1 MPVPPTSDLLATIT
15 MFEQQIKAEP
25 MGFYSTCPP
34 PPQMGQ
40 PLPPR
45 SVEQGNEQTV
55 ITMQDDKDNNSMQP
69 QSLIVP
75 QPPDTPMSNVSDVA
89 KPELSQ
95 SSSHGMPHAM
105 SGQSN
110 ASAGT
115 HTSRSKPQACKVCGK
130 MLSSASSYYVHM
142 KLHSGT
148 KPFQC
153 TVCEAAFCRKPYLEV
168 HMRTHTGERPFQC
181 DLCMKR
187 FSQKSSL
194 NTHKRIHTVQLK
206 PYECQQC
213 PAKFSRKPYLDIH
226 YRTHTG
232 ERPFEC
238 EVCLKRF
245 SQKSSLNIHK
255 TIHTVQGRPFQCTEC
270 PAAFCRK
277 PYLDIHVRIHTGEK
291 PFLCDI
297 CLKRFT
303 QKSSLNIHKRIH
315 TGERPYACDICNK
328 TFAVKS
334 YVTAHRWSHVSEK
347 PLSCDRCSMTFTSKA
362 QFAIHIRT
370 HSAGQNYEC
379 NICGRTFIRDS
390 YLIRHHNRVHRENR
404 TTANSIATI
413 NSVAAGH
420 VDDGQSSGNVD
431 FDSNNSQVC
440 DLRYVSELQ
449 LNASPAVSQMSS
461 PGIPADRVMM
471 NDRSSAMTVLN
482 GAPPNDRHSNGSSN
496 GSAGPMDHSIQQERA
511 AIQSRVLQERALQE
525 RAIQERVM
533 QERAM
538 QERVN
543 MHAPISMSGHVMAH
557 DATRIDKNVMPGT
570 IASPGP
576 V

>member
-15 MFEQQIKAEP
+15 MFEQQIKSEP

-45 SVEQGNEQTV
+45 SVEQANEQTV
-55 ITMQDDKDNNSMQP
+55 ISLQDDKDNSMQP

-89 KPELSQ
+89 KPELPQ
-95 SSSHGMPHAM
+95 SSSHGMQHSM

-110 ASAGT
+110 SATGT

-130 MLSSASSYYVHM
+130 ILSSASSYYVHM

-194 NTHKRIHTVQLK
+194 NTHKRIHT
-206 PYECQQC
+206 
-213 PAKFSRKPYLDIH
+213 
-226 YRTHTG
+226 
-232 ERPFEC
+232 
-238 EVCLKRF
+238 
-245 SQKSSLNIHK
+245 
-255 TIHTVQGRPFQCTEC
+255 
-270 PAAFCRK
+270 
-277 PYLDIHVRIHTGEK
+277 
-291 PFLCDI
+291 
-297 CLKRFT
+297 
-303 QKSSLNIHKRIH
+303 
-315 TGERPYACDICNK
+315 GERPYACDICNK

-347 PLSCDRCSMTFTSKA
+347 PLSCDRCSMTFTSKS

-413 NSVAAGH
+413 NSVASGH
-420 VDDGQSSGNVD
+420 VESGQNSGNVD

-471 NDRSSAMTVLN
+471 NDRSNAMTVMN
-482 GAPPNDRHSNGSSN
+482 GGTPGAQSNDRSSNGSSN
-496 GSAGPMDHSIQQERA
+496 GSAGPMVSDGDHARQQERA
-511 AIQSRVLQERALQE
+511 AIQNRVLHERALQE

-533 QERAM
+533 QERALQERVM
-538 QERVN
+538 QQERVN
-543 MHAPISMSGHVMAH
+543 IHTPIGMTGHVIQH
-557 DATRIDKNVMPGT
+557 DAARIEKNVMPGT
-570 IASPGP
+570 IASPGS

>member
-15 MFEQQIKAEP
+15 MFEQQIKSEP

-45 SVEQGNEQTV
+45 SVEQANEQTV
-55 ITMQDDKDNNSMQP
+55 ISLQDDKDNSMQP

-89 KPELSQ
+89 KPELPQ
-95 SSSHGMPHAM
+95 SSSHGMQHSM

-110 ASAGT
+110 SATGT

-130 MLSSASSYYVHM
+130 ILSSASSYYVHM

-194 NTHKRIHTVQLK
+194 NTHKR
-206 PYECQQC
+206 
-213 PAKFSRKPYLDIH
+213 
-226 YRTHTG
+226 
-232 ERPFEC
+232 
-238 EVCLKRF
+238 
-245 SQKSSLNIHK
+245 
-255 TIHTVQGRPFQCTEC
+255 IHTVQGRPFQCTEC

-347 PLSCDRCSMTFTSKA
+347 PLSCDRCSMTFTSKS

-413 NSVAAGH
+413 NSVASGH
-420 VDDGQSSGNVD
+420 VESGQNSGNVD

-471 NDRSSAMTVLN
+471 NDRSNAMTVMN
-482 GAPPNDRHSNGSSN
+482 GGTPGAQSNDRSSNGSSN
-496 GSAGPMDHSIQQERA
+496 GSAGPMVSDGDHARQQERA
-511 AIQSRVLQERALQE
+511 AIQNRVLHERALQE

-533 QERAM
+533 QERALQERVM
-538 QERVN
+538 QQERVN
-543 MHAPISMSGHVMAH
+543 IHTPIGMTGHVIQH
-557 DATRIDKNVMPGT
+557 DAARIEKNVMPGT
-570 IASPGP
+570 IASPGS

>member
-45 SVEQGNEQTV
+45 SVEQANEQTV
-55 ITMQDDKDNNSMQP
+55 IALQDDKDNNSMQP

-75 QPPDTPMSNVSDVA
+75 QPPDTPISNVSDVA
-89 KPELSQ
+89 KPELTQ
-95 SSSHGMPHAM
+95 SSSHGMPHSM

-110 ASAGT
+110 TSTGT

-238 EVCLKRF
+238 DVCLKRF

-255 TIHTVQGRPFQCTEC
+255 T
-270 PAAFCRK
+270 
-277 PYLDIHVRIHTGEK
+277 
-291 PFLCDI
+291 
-297 CLKRFT
+297 
-303 QKSSLNIHKRIH
+303 IH

-347 PLSCDRCSMTFTSKA
+347 PLSCDRCSMTFTSKS

-413 NSVAAGH
+413 NSVASGH
-420 VDDGQSSGNVD
+420 VDNGQNSGNVD

-471 NDRSSAMTVLN
+471 NDRTNAMTVMN
-482 GAPPNDRHSNGSSN
+482 GTAPGPPSSDRHSNGSSN
-496 GSAGPMDHSIQQERA
+496 GSTTGSMVSERDHAMHQERA
-511 AIQSRVLQERALQE
+511 AIQNRVLQE

-533 QERAM
+533 QERALQERVM

-543 MHAPISMSGHVMAH
+543 LHPAIGMPSHVMPH
-557 DATRIDKNVMPGT
+557 DATRIEKNVMPGS